1 MKNRIVLDFG
11 SFVLEAELFDTKIAG
26 KFAEHLPYQV
36 SLTHWGN
43 ELYGSIE
50 NVLGGKNLGEENPV
64 PVIPPGGIAY
74 TNQGNYVCI
83 FFGQRPAWAVDYIGQ
98 IIDDQWETLVA
109 NPAQTSVEIRLK

>member
-11 SFVLEAELFDTKIAG
+11 SFVLDAELFDTKIAG
-26 KFAEHLPYQV
+26 KFAKILPVQV

-50 NVLGGKNLGEENPV
+50 DKLGEKDLGEENSV
-64 PVIPPGGIAY
+64 PAIPPGGIAY
-74 TNQGNYVCI
+74 TSQGNYVCI
-83 FFGQRPAWAVDYIGQ
+83 FFGQRPAWAVEYIGQ

-109 NPAQTSVEIRLK
+109 NPGQASVEIRVK